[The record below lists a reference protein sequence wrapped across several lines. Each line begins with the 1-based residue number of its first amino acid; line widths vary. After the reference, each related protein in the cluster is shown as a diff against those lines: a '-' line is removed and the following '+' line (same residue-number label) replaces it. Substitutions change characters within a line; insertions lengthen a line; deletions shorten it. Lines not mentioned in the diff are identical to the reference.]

1 MRKLLLRK
9 VGKLS
14 KIRKPGK
21 GTVRLDHFP
30 LFLISRPWGSI
41 YSHVGCCLNWK
52 KKTRISQDYD
62 ICWYSLITFRS
73 KTKNRILGSALINTA
88 MCFSKVECL
97 KKKKFV
103 GPRHMCAKLLQS
115 YPTLCSPMDC
125 SKPGSSVHAILQART
140 LQWVPFPSP
149 WDRPNPGSNWYLLC
163 LLHWQ
168 GDSLPLEPP
177 GKPRYVDYP

>member
-62 ICWYSLITFRS
+62 ICWYSLISFRS

-97 KKKKFV
+97 KKKNLL
-103 GPRHMCAKLLQS
+103 GPDTCVLSCFSRIQLFAVLWTAASQAPLSTRFSRQEH
-115 YPTLCSPMDC
+115 CSGC
-125 SKPGSSVHAILQART
+125 H
-140 LQWVPFPSP
+140 F
-149 WDRPNPGSNWYLLC
+149 
-163 LLHWQ
+163 LLHGIAPTQ
-168 GDSLPLEPP
+168 DRTGIS
-177 GKPRYVDYP
+177 YVSCIGRGILYH